1 MKRKSMLS
9 ILLVLTILLSSFQ
22 IGFAADLDNTTK
34 YCMDINL
41 DNKNH
46 TIEVE
51 QDVKFVNTYDTDLKE
66 LVFHLYPDAY
76 KSYDTLPAI
85 GGVFP
90 MEGEEVPKLTEE
102 EVGYIKIENVNVN
115 DEKAKYTDDKQIL
128 KIVMEE
134 PLKTGKEVDVR
145 IKYTVKIPEGF
156 HRLHYHDGIY
166 SLTNWHPILSI
177 YDEKTKKWDEN
188 PYHPIG
194 ESNYSEVADYNVKIT
209 VPKKMV
215 VAPTGSI
222 MEEKK
227 NVDDKTLTIKAEKV
241 RDFVILMSEKY
252 KVKTK
257 EVDGIKIS
265 NYYLNDSKAANM
277 LLNEV
282 GKTVKFMNKTVGKYA
297 YDELRIVET
306 FLGGGA
312 MEYPQVI
319 QMGGYYLEDNIDFN
333 NRVPFLIEAA
343 VHETI
348 HQWFYVGVGSNE
360 YKEPFLDES
369 LTVFTTAY
377 YFENQYGK
385 YHGNGVVNTIRGRM
399 YGSNI
404 PPLNSSV
411 NAFKGWGDYSETI
424 YSRGP
429 AFFEDL
435 RQRVGEEKFKQILQT
450 YYEKYLY
457 KNVTIEKL
465 LDVIG
470 EVAGEDI
477 KKAMKSAVTEANYY
491 PENIKLTREEEQIQ
505 YRNMRKRDLKM
516 GEKQNGLIIG
526 SIILRGLE
534 DEKIVIVK
542 PDHIRKEDLDTV
554 EEFIQMLSSTCNEE
568 FGLDIKVIEEK
579 KITEEDKK
587 ENLILIG
594 YPKKHSII
602 TEMSPNLP
610 INICEEVININGI
623 SIKNENI
630 TGTFISENPNN
641 NKKLTLIVFLDE
653 NQPIEEEFE
662 MDGRK
667 IVISNSNIHRYN
679 PLYDNYNQFFIN
691 SGSIEIRGMYDSTK
705 SSSAM
710 PVHFRY

>member
-1 MKRKSMLS
+1 MKRKSLLS
-9 ILLVLTILLSSFQ
+9 ILLVLTILLGSFQ

-34 YCMDINL
+34 YSMDINL

-90 MEGEEVPKLTEE
+90 MEGEEVPELTEE
-102 EVGYIKIENVNVN
+102 EKGYIKIENVNVN
-115 DEKAKYTDDKQIL
+115 GEKAKYTDDKQIL

-145 IKYTVKIPEGF
+145 IKYIVKIPEGF

-194 ESNYSEVADYNVKIT
+194 ESNYSDVADYNVKIT

-282 GKTVKFMNKTVGKYA
+282 AKTVKFMNKTVGKYA
-297 YDELRIVET
+297 YDELRIAET

-319 QMGGYYLEDNIDFN
+319 QMGGYYLEDNIN
-333 NRVPFLIEAA
+333 LNERVPFLIEAA

-348 HQWFYVGVGSNE
+348 HQWFYVGVGSSE
-360 YKEPFLDES
+360 YKEPFLDEA

-385 YHGNGVVNTIRGRM
+385 YHGNGVLSTIRNRM
-399 YGSNI
+399 NASNI
-404 PPLNSSV
+404 QSLNSSV
-411 NAFKGWGDYSETI
+411 DKFNDWMDYSETI

-435 RQRVGEEKFKQILQT
+435 RQRVGEDKFKSILKT

-477 KKAMKSAVTEANYY
+477 KKAMKNAVTEANYY
-491 PENIKLTREEEQIQ
+491 PESIKLTREEEQIQ

-516 GEKQNGLIIG
+516 GEKENGLIIG

-534 DEKIVIVK
+534 DEKIVLVK
-542 PDHIRKEDLDTV
+542 PDHTRKEDLDTV
-554 EEFIQMLSSTCNEE
+554 EEFIQMLSKICKEE
-568 FGLDIKVIEEK
+568 FGLDIKIVEEK
-579 KITEEDKK
+579 KITDEDKK

-610 INICEEVININGI
+610 INIGEEVININGI

-630 TGTFISENPNN
+630 TGTFISENPYN

-653 NQPIEEEFE
+653 NQPVEEEFE

-667 IVISNSNIHRYN
+667 FVISNSIIRMYN
-679 PLYDNYNQFFIN
+679 PLYDNWNQFIIN

-705 SSSAM
+705 SQSAM